1 MRLTVFAPGSVGN
14 VGPGLDVL
22 GLAVAGSG
30 DWVTAELL
38 DVRGIE
44 LRDPG
49 HPDLP
54 ADPARH
60 TAALA
65 ASAVLHRAGGQH
77 GLALSVLKGLPLSG
91 GQGGSAA
98 SAVAGAVAANEC
110 LGRPLGV
117 RALLESCL
125 EAEAAVAGRHADNLA
140 PSLLGGIVL
149 VRSLDPPDTVM
160 LPTPAGLTV
169 VLVHPDQR
177 MRTAVARAAL
187 PDTVTRDVAIHQMA
201 QVAAMVAALYSGD
214 LALLGRALD
223 DRIAEPA
230 RAPLLPGF
238 TAAKRAAMDAG
249 ALGASISGSGPTAFA
264 LASSQAAAER
274 VGFAMAAAYAAAG
287 IQSVVRT
294 GIVDSAG
301 ARVVSGPGAFE

>member
-22 GLAVAGSG
+22 GLAVGGAG

-54 ADPARH
+54 ADPSRH
-60 TAALA
+60 ASALA
-65 ASAVLHRAGGQH
+65 ADAVVARSGGRH
-77 GLALSVLKGLPLSG
+77 GLALWVLKGLPLSG

-110 LGRPLGV
+110 LGRPLGTLE
-117 RALLESCL
+117 LLQVCL
-125 EAEAAVAGRHADNLA
+125 EVEAQVAGRHADNLA
-140 PSLLGGIVL
+140 PSLLGGAVL
-149 VRSLDPPDTVM
+149 VRATDPLDVIT
-160 LPTPAGLTV
+160 LPVPAGLTA

-177 MRTAVARAAL
+177 LRTADARAVL
-187 PDTVTRDVAIHQMA
+187 PATVTREVAIHQAA
-201 QVAAMVAALYSGD
+201 QVAAMVAAFYRGD
-214 LALLGRALD
+214 LDLLRRSVD

-238 TAAKRAAMDAG
+238 PAARRAALEAG
-249 ALGASISGSGPTAFA
+249 ALGASISGAGPTAFA
-264 LASSQAAAER
+264 LAADARQGARIGAA
-274 VGFAMAAAYAAAG
+274 MHAAYAAAG
-287 IQSVVRT
+287 VEATVRVAP
-294 GIVDSAG
+294 VDTQG
-301 ARVVSGPGAFE
+301 ARVVRQPGAFA